1 MFQPSASLIGAQ
13 IDGAFWVIAIM
24 CAVLFVSIISL
35 MAYFTVRYRRGRNS
49 TPVDIEG
56 HKGLE
61 TLFVATSVVIV
72 LVMFYVG
79 WRGYKTLF
87 TEMPEG
93 LFTIKATARQWS
105 WSFEYPNKAVSE
117 RLYMPAGMPV
127 RVDLVSTDII
137 HSFYVPAFRVKQ
149 DVVPG
154 TVRTVWFQSD
164 LPGEYDL
171 FCAEYCGTGHSMM
184 VSSAVVMDKAE
195 FASWLEASGQEKAGK
210 GAGRLDG
217 ERIFKAKGC
226 SGCHTVDGS
235 PLVCPTLKGVY
246 GARVRVISNGA
257 VKEVVADEAYLRRSI
272 LEPAGEVVEGF
283 GPMMPSY
290 KGNITDAEIEALAA
304 YMKSL
309 R

>member
-13 IDGAFWVIAIM
+13 IDGAFWVITIM

-35 MAYFTVRYRRGRNS
+35 MAYFTVRYRRRKNAV
-49 TPVDIEG
+49 PVDIEG
-56 HKGLE
+56 HRGLE
-61 TLFVATSVVIV
+61 TAFVATSVVIV

-79 WRGYKTLF
+79 WRGYKALF
-87 TEMPEG
+87 TGMPES

-105 WSFEYPNKAVSE
+105 WSFEYPNKVVSD
-117 RLYMPAGMPV
+117 RLLIPAGSPV
-127 RVDLVSTDII
+127 RVDLFSTDII
-137 HSFYVPAFRVKQ
+137 HSFYIPAFRVKQ

-154 TVRTVWFQSD
+154 AARSVWFQAD

-195 FASWLEASGQEKAGK
+195 FASWLEAEGQEKAGK
-210 GAGRLDG
+210 GAGGLDG
-217 ERIFKAKGC
+217 AEIFRAKGC

-246 GARVRVISNGA
+246 GARVRVVSLGA
-257 VKEVVADEAYLRRSI
+257 VKEVVADEAYLRRSV
-272 LEPAGEVVEGF
+272 LEPAAEVVEGF
-283 GPMMPSY
+283 GQMMPSY
-290 KGNITDAEIEALAA
+290 KGNITDAEIEALSA
-304 YMKSL
+304 YIKSL